1 MNRPYRN
8 KRHEKK
14 EAFHPKRSLGQNFLT
29 DDALFEQL
37 VDLSGVGKD
46 DAVLEIGAGA
56 GGMTKALSARCRQVV
71 AIEVD
76 ETLLPI
82 LRVSLERCKNVQ
94 LVHGDV
100 LRLNLPELTAPL
112 GPFHIVANIPYYLTT
127 ELMTLLLTSAMPI
140 QSISVMVQKE
150 AAERMV
156 AQPGEDGYGM
166 LAVRAQYF
174 YDPQIALDVP
184 ACMFT
189 PPPKVDSAFV
199 VMPRREKPPVEVSDE
214 ALFFKVAAAAF
225 AMRRKTMENNLIASF
240 RVPREQAQSW
250 LSQCGIPSGARG
262 ETLSLKDFAALSG
275 VLTLPPH
282 SA

>member
-1 MNRPYRN
+1 M
-8 KRHEKK
+8 KRQYGKPRRAK
-14 EAFHPKRSLGQNFLT
+14 EEFHHKRSLGQNFLT
-29 DDALFEQL
+29 DDQLFEQL

-56 GGMTKALSARCRQVV
+56 GGMTKALSARCRQVI

-82 LRVSLERCKNVQ
+82 LRVSLEKCKNVQ

-127 ELMTLLLTSAMPI
+127 DLMNLLLTSAMPI
-140 QSISVMVQKE
+140 QSINLMVQKE
-150 AAERMV
+150 AAQRMV
-156 AQPGEDGYGM
+156 ARPGEEGYGM

-174 YDPQIALDVP
+174 YEPVIALDVP

-199 VMPRREKPPVEVSDE
+199 VMPRREAPPVQVRDE
-214 ALFFKVAAAAF
+214 ALFFRVAAAAF
-225 AMRRKTMENNLIASF
+225 AMRRKTMENNLVASF
-240 RVPREQAQSW
+240 RVSREQAKAW
-250 LSQCGIPSGARG
+250 LAQCGIPDGARG
-262 ETLSLKDFAALSG
+262 ETLSLKDFAALSE
-275 VLTLPPH
+275 TYPIQN
-282 SA
+282 

>member
-1 MNRPYRN
+1 M
-8 KRHEKK
+8 KRQYGKPRRAK
-14 EAFHPKRSLGQNFLT
+14 EEFHHKRSLGQNFLT
-29 DDALFEQL
+29 DDQLFEQL
-37 VDLSGVGKD
+37 VDLSGVGQD

-56 GGMTKALSARCRQVV
+56 GGMTKALSARCRQVI

-82 LRVSLERCKNVQ
+82 LRVSLEKCKNVE

-127 ELMTLLLTSAMPI
+127 DLMNLLLTSAMPI
-140 QSISVMVQKE
+140 QSINLMVQKE
-150 AAERMV
+150 AAQRMV
-156 AQPGEDGYGM
+156 ARPGEEGYGM

-174 YDPQIALDVP
+174 YEPVIALDVP

-199 VMPRREKPPVEVSDE
+199 VMPRRKAPPVQVRDE
-214 ALFFKVAAAAF
+214 ALFFRVAAAAF
-225 AMRRKTMENNLIASF
+225 AMRRKTMENNLVASF
-240 RVPREQAQSW
+240 RVSREQAKAW
-250 LSQCGIPSGARG
+250 LAQCGIPDGARG
-262 ETLSLKDFAALSG
+262 ETLSLKDFAALSE
-275 VLTLPPH
+275 TYPIQN
-282 SA
+282 

>member
-82 LRVSLERCKNVQ
+82 LRVSPERCKNVQ

-156 AQPGEDGYGM
+156 AQPGEEGYGM

>member
-1 MNRPYRN
+1 MKRPQHG
-8 KRHEKK
+8 KGE
-14 EAFHPKRSLGQNFLT
+14 FHHKRSLGQNFLT

-37 VDLSGVGKD
+37 IDLSGVGKD

-56 GGMTKALSARCRQVV
+56 GGMTKALSARCRQVI

-82 LRVSLERCKNVQ
+82 LRVSLEKCKNVQ

-127 ELMTLLLTSAMPI
+127 DLMNLLLTSAMPI
-140 QSISVMVQKE
+140 QSINLMVQKE
-150 AAERMV
+150 AAQRMV
-156 AQPGEDGYGM
+156 ARPGEEGYGM

-174 YDPQIALDVP
+174 YEPVIALDVP

-199 VMPRREKPPVEVSDE
+199 VMPRRKAPPVQVRDE
-214 ALFFKVAAAAF
+214 ALFFRVAAAAF
-225 AMRRKTMENNLIASF
+225 AMRRKTMENNLVASF
-240 RVPREQAQSW
+240 RVSREQAKAW
-250 LSQCGIPSGARG
+250 LAQCGIPDGARG
-262 ETLSLKDFAALSG
+262 ETLSLKDFAALSE
-275 VLTLPPH
+275 TYPIQN
-282 SA
+282 

>member
-1 MNRPYRN
+1 M
-8 KRHEKK
+8 KRQYGKPRRAK
-14 EAFHPKRSLGQNFLT
+14 EEFHHKRSLGQNFLT
-29 DDALFEQL
+29 DDQLFEQL

-56 GGMTKALSARCRQVV
+56 GGMTKALSARCRQVI

-82 LRVSLERCKNVQ
+82 LRVSLEKCKNVQ

-112 GPFHIVANIPYYLTT
+112 GSFHIVANIPYYLTT
-127 ELMTLLLTSAMPI
+127 DLMNLLLTSAMPI
-140 QSISVMVQKE
+140 QSINLMVQKE
-150 AAERMV
+150 AAQRMV
-156 AQPGEDGYGM
+156 ARPGEEGYGM

-174 YDPQIALDVP
+174 YEPVIALDVP

-199 VMPRREKPPVEVSDE
+199 VMPRREAPPVQVRDE
-214 ALFFKVAAAAF
+214 ALFFRVAAAAF
-225 AMRRKTMENNLIASF
+225 AMRRKTMENNLVASF
-240 RVPREQAQSW
+240 RVSREQAKAW
-250 LSQCGIPSGARG
+250 LAQCGIPDGARG
-262 ETLSLKDFAALSG
+262 ETLSLKDFAALSE
-275 VLTLPPH
+275 TYPIQN
-282 SA
+282 

>member
-1 MNRPYRN
+1 MRRPQHG
-8 KRHEKK
+8 KGE
-14 EAFHPKRSLGQNFLT
+14 FHPKRSLGQNFLT
-29 DDALFEQL
+29 DDTLFEQL

-56 GGMTKALSARCRQVV
+56 GGMTKALSARCRQVI

-76 ETLLPI
+76 ESLLPI
-82 LRVSLERCKNVQ
+82 LRVTLEKCKNVH

-127 ELMTLLLTSAMPI
+127 ELMTMLLSGNMPI
-140 QSISVMVQKE
+140 QSISLMVQKE
-150 AAERMV
+150 AAQRMV
-156 AQPGEDGYGM
+156 ARPGEEGYGM
-166 LAVRAQYF
+166 LAVRAQYY
-174 YDPQIALDVP
+174 YDPQIMLDVP

-199 VMPRREKPPVEVSDE
+199 VMPRRERPPVDVRDE
-214 ALFFKVAAAAF
+214 NLFFRVAAAAF

-240 RVPREQAQSW
+240 RVSREEAKEW
-250 LSQCGIPSGARG
+250 LVQCGVPESARG
-262 ETLSLKDFAALSG
+262 ETLSLLDFAALSNAMAK
-275 VLTLPPH
+275 P
-282 SA
+282 S

>member
-1 MNRPYRN
+1 M
-8 KRHEKK
+8 KRQYGKPRRAK
-14 EAFHPKRSLGQNFLT
+14 EEFHHKRSLGQNFLT
-29 DDALFEQL
+29 DDQLFEQL

-56 GGMTKALSARCRQVV
+56 GGMTKALSARCRQVI

-82 LRVSLERCKNVQ
+82 LRVSLEKCKNVQ

-127 ELMTLLLTSAMPI
+127 DLMNLLLTSAMPI
-140 QSISVMVQKE
+140 QSINLMVQKE
-150 AAERMV
+150 AAQRMV
-156 AQPGEDGYGM
+156 ARPGEEGYGM

-174 YDPQIALDVP
+174 YEPVIALDVP

-199 VMPRREKPPVEVSDE
+199 VMPRRKAPPVQVRDE
-214 ALFFKVAAAAF
+214 ALFFRVAAAAF
-225 AMRRKTMENNLIASF
+225 AMRRKTMENNLVASF
-240 RVPREQAQSW
+240 RVSREQAKAW
-250 LSQCGIPSGARG
+250 LAQCGIPDGARG
-262 ETLSLKDFAALSG
+262 ETLSLKDFAALSE
-275 VLTLPPH
+275 TYPIQN
-282 SA
+282 